1 MHVAIDITP
10 LHTGHKDRG
19 VGTYTKLLIE
29 ALQKYERKHSYSFF
43 TRGQKVSDSVDLVH
57 YPYFD
62 PFFLTLPLLKPKPTV
77 VTVHD
82 LIPLV
87 FPDKFP
93 SGIKGFLK
101 WQLQKFSLKS
111 AKRIIAVSEQSKMD
125 IHQFGRFPNDS
136 IDVILSAP
144 APIFEVMPNKKK
156 LEKMKRKYK
165 LPDRFVLYVG
175 DVNWN
180 KNIIGMLKA
189 FSIVKS
195 LKSKVTL
202 VLAGKAF
209 NDRSLTEVKEIN
221 DLIHSLKITK
231 DVRKLGF
238 VPDVDLVGIYNLATV
253 YVQPSFYEGF
263 GLPVLEAMA
272 CGCPVVCS
280 YASSLKE
287 IGGPAI
293 SVDPNDFNNIASG
306 IIDVLNLTDDERIKL
321 QRDGLAW
328 AKRFH
333 WKIVAAQT
341 VASYEKALA

>member
-1 MHVAIDITP
+1 MHIAIDTTP
-10 LHTGHKDRG
+10 LSNAHSVRG
-19 VGTYTKLLIE
+19 IGSYTKSLIE

-43 TRGQKVSDSVDLVH
+43 TRGQKVSDSADLVH

-62 PFFLTLPLLKPKPTV
+62 PFFLTLPLLKPKPIV

-101 WQLQKFSLKS
+101 WQLQKFSLQS

-125 IHQFGRFPNDS
+125 IHRFGRLPNDR

-144 APIFEVMPNKKK
+144 APIFEVTPNKKK
-156 LEKMKRKYK
+156 LEKIKKKYK

-180 KNIIGMLKA
+180 KNIGGMLKA
-189 FSIVKS
+189 FGK
-195 LKSKVTL
+195 LKNIKLIL
-202 VLAGKAF
+202 VGKAF
-209 NDRSLTEVKEIN
+209 GQNNLVEVKEIN
-221 DLIHSLKITK
+221 NIIHSLKITK
-231 DVRKLGF
+231 DVRRLGF
-238 VPDVDLVGIYNLATV
+238 VPDVELVGIYNLATV

-263 GLPVLEAMA
+263 GLPILEAMA

-293 SVDPNDFNNIASG
+293 SVDPNDFHSIASG
-306 IIDVLNLTDDERIKL
+306 IDRVLNLTDDERITL
-321 QRDGLAW
+321 QRDGLTW
-328 AKRFH
+328 AKKFS
-333 WKIVAAQT
+333 WKAVADQT